1 MELNISET
9 EQKEI
14 TSFFYRILIPRPI
27 AWVSTRSKN
36 GIDNLAPFSFYGGVT
51 ANPPIVSL
59 GIGRRAGKHKDTS
72 QNLLDT
78 GECVIHLTSVE
89 LSEKMVKTSAELPPE
104 KDEFEIAGLE
114 KAESTDVKPPRLKDA
129 KVAMEGTLYKHIEV
143 GNGPGDMILVEIVR
157 IHIDDDIL
165 DERGRPDSSKL
176 DPLARLGGRQY
187 ASLTEAWEIIRPN

>member
-1 MELNISET
+1 MEINIAET

-27 AWVSTRSKN
+27 AWVSTRSKE
-36 GIDNLAPFSFYGGVT
+36 GIDNLAPFSFYGGVS

-59 GIGRRAGKHKDTS
+59 GIGRRDGKHKDTS
-72 QNLLDT
+72 QNLIDT

-89 LSEKMVKTSAELPPE
+89 LSEKVVKTSAELPPE
-104 KDEFEIAGLE
+104 DDEFEVAGLE
-114 KAESTDVKPPRLKDA
+114 KVKSTDVKPPRLKDA
-129 KVAMEGTLYKHIEV
+129 RVALEGKLYRHLEV
-143 GNGPGDMILVEIVR
+143 GNGPGDMLLVEIVR

-165 DERGRPDSSKL
+165 DERGRPDPSKL

-187 ASLTEAWEIIRPN
+187 ASLTEAWEIIRPD

>member
-1 MELNISET
+1 MEIEIAET

-27 AWVSTRSKN
+27 AWVSTRSKD
-36 GIDNLAPFSFYGGVT
+36 GVDNLAPFSFYGGVT

-104 KDEFEIAGLE
+104 KDEFKVAGLE
-114 KAESTDVKPPRLKDA
+114 KMKATDVKPPRLKDA
-129 KVAMEGTLYKHIEV
+129 KVAMEGKLYKHIEV
-143 GNGPGDMILVEIVR
+143 GNGPGDMILVEIIR
-157 IHIDDDIL
+157 IHIDDSIL
-165 DERGRPDSSKL
+165 DKRGRPDVSKL
-176 DPLARLGGRQY
+176 DPLGRLGGRQY
-187 ASLTEAWEIIRPN
+187 ASLTEAWEIIRPD

>member
-9 EQKEI
+9 ELKEI

-59 GIGRRAGKHKDTS
+59 GIGRRAEKHKDTS

-129 KVAMEGTLYKHIEV
+129 KVAMEGKLYKHIEV

-157 IHIDDDIL
+157 IHIDDSIL
-165 DERGRPDSSKL
+165 DKRSRPDISKL
-176 DPLARLGGRQY
+176 NPLGKLGGRQCFSY
-187 ASLTEAWEIIRPN
+187 

>member
-129 KVAMEGTLYKHIEV
+129 KVAMEGKLYRHLEV
-143 GNGPGDMILVEIVR
+143 GNGPGDMLLVEIVR
-157 IHIDDDIL
+157 IHIDDSIL
-165 DERGRPDSSKL
+165 DKRGRPDVFKL
-176 DPLARLGGRQY
+176 DPLGRLGGRQY

>member
-1 MELNISET
+1 MEINIAET

-27 AWVSTRSKN
+27 AWVSTRSKA
-36 GIDNLAPFSFYGGVT
+36 GIDNLAPFSFYGGVS

-72 QNLLDT
+72 QNLIDT

-89 LSEKMVKTSAELPPE
+89 LSEKVVQTSAELPPE
-104 KDEFEIAGLE
+104 DDEFEIAGL
-114 KAESTDVKPPRLKDA
+114 KKIKSTEVKPPRLKDA
-129 KVAMEGTLYKHIEV
+129 KVALEGKLYRHLEV
-143 GNGPGDMILVEIVR
+143 GNGPGDMLLVEIVR

-165 DERGRPDSSKL
+165 DERGRPDASEL

-187 ASLTEAWEIIRPN
+187 ASLTKAWEIIRPD

>member
-27 AWVSTRSKN
+27 AWVSTRSKD

-104 KDEFEIAGLE
+104 KDEFEVAGLE
-114 KAESTDVKPPRLKDA
+114 KIKATDVKPPILKDA
-129 KVAMEGTLYKHIEV
+129 KVAMEGKLYKHIEV
-143 GNGPGDMILVEIVR
+143 GNGPGDMLLVEIVR

-187 ASLTEAWEIIRPN
+187 TSLTEAWEIIRPN

>member
-1 MELNISET
+1 MEINIAET

-27 AWVSTRSKN
+27 AWVSTRSKK
-36 GIDNLAPFSFYGGVT
+36 GIDNLAPFSFYGGVS

-104 KDEFEIAGLE
+104 KDEFEVAGLE
-114 KAESTDVKPPRLKDA
+114 KIKATDVKPPRLKDA
-129 KVAMEGTLYKHIEV
+129 KVAMEGKLYKHIEV
-143 GNGPGDMILVEIVR
+143 GNSPGDMILVEIIRQRGMRMMVMR
-157 IHIDDDIL
+157 IQVGQPQIL
-165 DERGRPDSSKL
+165 QPVDTTHMAYLWQIWIMMETWIL
-176 DPLARLGGRQY
+176 L
-187 ASLTEAWEIIRPN
+187 

>member
-1 MELNISET
+1 MEINIAET

-27 AWVSTRSKN
+27 AWVSTKSKA
-36 GIDNLAPFSFYGGVT
+36 GIDNLAPFSFYGGVS

-72 QNLLDT
+72 QNLIDT

-89 LSEKMVKTSAELPPE
+89 LSEKMIKTSAELPPE
-104 KDEFEIAGLE
+104 DDEFEIAGLE
-114 KAESTDVKPPRLKDA
+114 KAKSTDVKPPRLRDA
-129 KVAMEGTLYKHIEV
+129 RVALEGKLYRHLEV
-143 GNGPGDMILVEIVR
+143 GNGPGDMLLVEIIR
-157 IHIDDDIL
+157 IHIDDGML

-176 DPLARLGGRQY
+176 DTLARLGGRQY
-187 ASLTEAWEIIRPN
+187 ASLTGDEIE

>member
-1 MELNISET
+1 MEINIAET

-27 AWVSTRSKN
+27 AWVSTRSKA
-36 GIDNLAPFSFYGGVT
+36 GIDNLAPFSFYGGVS

-72 QNLLDT
+72 QNLIDT

-89 LSEKMVKTSAELPPE
+89 LSEKVVQTSAELPPE
-104 KDEFEIAGLE
+104 DDEFEISGLE
-114 KAESTDVKPPRLKDA
+114 KVKSTDVKPPRLKDA
-129 KVAMEGTLYKHIEV
+129 RVALEGKLYRHLEV
-143 GNGPGDMILVEIVR
+143 GNGPGDMLLVEIVR

-165 DERGRPDSSKL
+165 DERGRPDPSKL

-187 ASLTEAWEIIRPN
+187 ASLTEAWEIIRPD

>member
-143 GNGPGDMILVEIVR
+143 GNGPGDMILVEIIR

-165 DERGRPDSSKL
+165 DERGRPEPSKL

-187 ASLTEAWEIIRPN
+187 ASLTEAWEIIRPD